1 MAEEPNGH
9 DGSSRLDRIER
20 AIEAL
25 IEGHEGLLVSH
36 KQLLTA
42 QIVMTDTITTL
53 GKRVDALTE
62 RVDAL
67 TQRVDVLVAKVDSH
81 EDRIQA
87 LIDSQLRVDETLA
100 FIKKLLE
107 RPQGGSPPLSP
118 SV

>member
-1 MAEEPNGH
+1 MAQEPNGH
-9 DGSSRLDRIER
+9 DMFRRLDRIES
-20 AIEAL
+20 AM
-25 IEGHEGLLVSH
+25 EGLVESQ

-42 QIVMTDTITTL
+42 QIVMTDTVTAL
-53 GKRVDALTE
+53 GKRMDALTE

-67 TQRVDVLVAKVDSH
+67 AAKVDSH

-107 RPQGGSPPLSP
+107 RPPSGSPPLSP